1 MAPKQ
6 RPSRT
11 ADGQAQKR
19 ARSRYPEEP
28 NEEGLFVR
36 GNEVKGRWVPQPCN
50 CSQCLESGEPAE
62 AFRDVEEAVAHELA
76 ALGDRRKTWSNLKK
90 EDRAL
95 GAFVAAE
102 NDASRDH
109 VTQEVDRAIST
120 LSATMPGSTYPSDHA
135 VIHNELERGGFT
147 ATQLLLLH
155 KAAHLVPPMRKDA
168 KDKDVPEKVKY
179 QLAMSLCTA
188 AGSQKHIVQGEQ
200 VFDYRTLDAWM
211 KCQKS
216 QLPCAEW
223 SPAVHESL
231 RAPACLPAGRKRP
244 ADVSREQA
252 VGGNSGAAASGGL
265 FEGIFGTP
273 QRASMKQAAKDK
285 ETAFKNMPE
294 PQLDAWLERNAMDT
308 KGSIDNK
315 VRRLVNAG
323 IQPDAAPTEAGAV
336 SAGSAHSQHPAAPT
350 ADAASGTAPGGE
362 PQGKGIMDL
371 RKKLK
376 ECNLR
381 SWVVA

>member
-1 MAPKQ
+1 MCVVPSPQALMASKQ

-36 GNEVKGRWVPQPCN
+36 GKEVEGRWVPQPCN
-50 CSQCLESGEPAE
+50 CSLCFASGEPAE
-62 AFRDVEEAVAHELA
+62 AFGIVEEAVAHELA

-109 VTQEVDRAIST
+109 VTQEIDRAIST

-155 KAAHLVPPMRKDA
+155 RAARLVPPMRKDK
-168 KDKDVPEKVKY
+168 KDRDVPEKVKY

-216 QLPCAEW
+216 QRPPSEW

-231 RAPACLPAGRKRP
+231 TVPAVPLAGRKRP
-244 ADVSREQA
+244 
-252 VGGNSGAAASGGL
+252 GGGAAAG
-265 FEGIFGTP
+265 
-273 QRASMKQAAKDK
+273 
-285 ETAFKNMPE
+285 
-294 PQLDAWLERNAMDT
+294 
-308 KGSIDNK
+308 
-315 VRRLVNAG
+315 
-323 IQPDAAPTEAGAV
+323 
-336 SAGSAHSQHPAAPT
+336 SAGGAAE
-350 ADAASGTAPGGE
+350 AQAW
-362 PQGKGIMDL
+362 GKIL
-371 RKKLK
+371 F
-376 ECNLR
+376 
-381 SWVVA
+381 